1 MKENVSSDSLP
12 KVIFFITGFFLFLL
26 PLIPDEKITRWKLW
40 VLESGLFIILI
51 TWIFNKINS
60 ERIYIKNSELN
71 KPILIWLIFSIF
83 LYIISSNLHIAELEL
98 YRVIICFLSFF
109 VFSNIILKNGRKEIL
124 IRFWLIGGF
133 LSVIYGLMTHYGGF
147 WIITTP
153 KVDRIFSTFG
163 NPIFFASFLVVS
175 FPFIIYIITLSSNF
189 LNRFFWFIISLAFL
203 ISLFFTKSRAGWV
216 GLGVSSLVLIFNL
229 LKTKK
234 QKIFFIIVFSIIT
247 AGFIYKT
254 KNVWTRQ
261 QAHLLIWRDSL
272 KMVSRNPLLGVGL
285 GTFHINFPNY
295 ASEELKKIWPQMQNI
310 VNDAHSE
317 FVQILAETG
326 IIGFGIFL
334 WIIIIYFLQL
344 NKFKK
349 NINDKNKI
357 LLQNVGLASVCGILV
372 QNLFSVDMRFT
383 ISSFYLFTVI
393 GITSSLPDNY
403 EVNININ
410 KNQKYFFA
418 VILIAGIIFLEYNMV
433 VKQYRSWNLVF
444 RSKDFLNTKILNSD
458 DQKKIVQKMID
469 SNPGDAQLYFK
480 LGYLW
485 ANEIKTNKE
494 AIQKAIEYFSKAAD
508 INPAIE
514 NGGAYNNLGNIYFTI
529 GNRAMA
535 KENYIRAINVN
546 PKLIDAHLNLGIA
559 YYYDGKLK
567 ESVAEFEKVL
577 QLEPKNLQAVYMLK
591 KMRE

>member
-175 FPFIIYIITLSSNF
+175 FPFIIYKITLSSNF

-203 ISLFFTKSRAGWV
+203 IALFFTKSRAGWV